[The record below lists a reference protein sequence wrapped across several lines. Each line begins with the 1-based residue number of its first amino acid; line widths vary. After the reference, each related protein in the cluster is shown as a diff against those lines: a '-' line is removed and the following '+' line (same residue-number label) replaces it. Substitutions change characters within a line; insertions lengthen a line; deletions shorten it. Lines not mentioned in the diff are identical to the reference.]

1 MDGGWGGEM
10 NSITNR
16 LSLLHGHIRGK
27 VVNALKIMVQ
37 VQVGGLSPSSRF
49 GTCLYIN
56 SS

>member
-10 NSITNR
+10 NLIVNR
-16 LSLLHGHIRGK
+16 LNLLQGHIRGK

-49 GTCLYIN
+49 GTCYIKG
-56 SS
+56 S